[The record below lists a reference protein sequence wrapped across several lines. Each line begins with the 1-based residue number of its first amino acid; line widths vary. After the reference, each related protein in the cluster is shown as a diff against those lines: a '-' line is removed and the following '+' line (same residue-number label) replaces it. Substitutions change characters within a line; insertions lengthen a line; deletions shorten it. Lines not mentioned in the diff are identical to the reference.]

1 MSTSQSDK
9 CIDLNKCFHFIPS
22 FIRWYIDYSKPT
34 STVQSTNTTNTIV
47 AAVSIAPLYYLIPVD
62 RFGANLRNA
71 GPLVDTGIYRYI
83 DNHWYIDNIAN
94 HWYIDN

>member
-9 CIDLNKCFHFIPS
+9 CIDLSGLNKCFHFIPS

-34 STVQSTNTTNTIV
+34 STVQSTNTTNTTNTIV

-83 DNHWYIDNIAN
+83 AN